1 MLHSRQHSRKVSSW
15 QEFLVIAIV
24 IVLITGRFF
33 TERVVILP
41 RFINTIDLVA
51 VPFLLPLC
59 LLWVVS
65 HQGGRFKGKS
75 IVLLSVLFCIA
86 WALAWL
92 VNYNEVNWLGGLLLV
107 VGLLTPVL
115 FFLILI
121 NFGLDRRFCRRLLR
135 VLNILF
141 IINLVLATIDAA
153 SAIITNKGGGDFV
166 FGTFGM
172 NQNQLAFFLA
182 VMITFKLTRWHFQG
196 LRLQDQFI
204 LGWAVLLFLLCGFQ
218 TLWVVLPVVMMCGF
232 GLVGQLWSKRLL
244 RVITVVVVLVAI
256 IMPSLMNSGR
266 FFSMTT
272 KAEQFVANFND
283 LGKVELLR
291 NVPLIWQL
299 RPYSFFLGVG
309 PGTFNSKAFRS
320 IAIIPYQGGPNANDV
335 AAAIVAPF
343 YTSEL
348 SDRFIV
354 SYFTRGIFMLSGG
367 NTDAPFTSYVSVPIE
382 IGVPGGVAFFG
393 IYGLVVFALVRSIRR
408 TSEVQVRI
416 LGTWALISLLMLLS
430 IAAIDNYL
438 ETTRYTLLVWLSIAV
453 WKIYTATQSQSVELT
468 EMGVQEQARVKKSSI
483 QQQF

>member
-15 QEFLVIAIV
+15 QEFLVIAVV
-24 IVLITGRFF
+24 IILITGRFF
-33 TERVVILP
+33 TERVAVLP
-41 RFINTIDLVA
+41 RFMNAIDLVA

-65 HQGGRFKGKS
+65 HQGGRFKGKI
-75 IVLLSVLFCIA
+75 IVLLSILFCTA
-86 WALAWL
+86 WVLAWL
-92 VNYNEVNWLGGLLLV
+92 VNYDEVNWLGGLLLV

-121 NFGLDRRFCRRLLR
+121 NFGFDRQFCRRLLR

-141 IINLVLATIDAA
+141 IINLVLATIDAVLA
-153 SAIITNKGGGDFV
+153 MLTGEGGGDFV

-182 VMITFKLTRWHFQG
+182 IMIIFELSRWRFQS
-196 LRLQDQFI
+196 LRLHEQFI
-204 LGWAVLLFLLCGFQ
+204 LGWAIILFLLCGFQ
-218 TLWVVLPVVMMCGF
+218 TLWVVLPIAILGGF
-232 GLVGQLWSKRLL
+232 GLVGQLRSKRLL
-244 RVITVVVVLVAI
+244 RLIAVLAVLVALVI
-256 IMPSLMNSGR
+256 PLLMSSGR
-266 FFSMTT
+266 FFSVTD
-272 KAEQFVANFND
+272 KAGQFITNFND

-291 NVPLIWQL
+291 NVPSIWQL
-299 RPYSFFLGVG
+299 RPYSFLVGVG

-320 IAIIPYQGGPNANDV
+320 IAIIPYQGGVGASDV
-335 AAAIVAPF
+335 AAAIIKPF

-348 SDRFIV
+348 SSRFIV
-354 SYFTRGIFMLSGG
+354 SYFERGSFMLSGG

-382 IGVPGGVAFFG
+382 IGVPGGVAFFC
-393 IYGLVVFALVRSIRR
+393 IYGLTAFALVRSIRR

-416 LGTWALISLLMLLS
+416 LGTWALISLIILLC

-453 WKIYTATQSQSVELT
+453 WKIYTRSPGFPGRATTSSSGPEEL
-468 EMGVQEQARVKKSSI
+468 AL
-483 QQQF
+483 